1 MKNTFRN
8 LALTNE
14 EIEGMNE
21 DGIKIHIRE
30 NITSAMP
37 WWLDWFGANKKK
49 VILWTISITAVIF
62 FIILANTRDL
72 QQALIAFFGGF
83 GSFIIG
89 FISYTWIIILSVFCV
104 LVAGLIILDYFMPKD
119 IVELY
124 DKTNDGHKEYE
135 FIQTTSGNALKVR
148 RKSNF
153 GQLIYGSAKVYIDGV
168 TWDYILQN
176 ARTHTY
182 KRVRGKDIRTRVLP
196 LLPTHYRLGRIFL
209 RDKETKDLML
219 NAGCLIP
226 QSDLDELDE
235 VNRGKTQVEKTI
247 NEKIVFKA
255 VSRAHLSRKK
265 VIKLQTHIDNV
276 GDDVLLEFANERCPN
291 FTDSYFDTQ
300 KFYEG
305 LYKERE
311 DSTASQKDLLTLSE
325 DQKKQKSDEK

>member
-37 WWLDWFGANKKK
+37 WWLDWLGANKKK
-49 VILWTISITAVIF
+49 VILWTLGFAIVIF
-62 FIILANTRDL
+62 VIILANTQDL

-83 GSFIIG
+83 GSFIIA
-89 FISYTWIIILSVFCV
+89 FISYTWIIILSGFSM
-104 LVAGLIILDYFMPKD
+104 LVAGLLILDYFMPKD

-124 DKTNDGHKEYE
+124 DKTNDNHKEYE
-135 FIQTTSGNALKVR
+135 FIQTTSGNALKVK
-148 RKSNF
+148 RKSTF
-153 GQLIYGSAKVYIDGV
+153 GQLIFGSAKVYIDGV

-196 LLPTHYRLGRIFL
+196 LLPTQYRLGRIFL

-235 VNRGKTQVEKTI
+235 TNRGKTQVKKTI

-255 VSRAHLSRKK
+255 VSRAHLLRKK
-265 VIKLQTHIDNV
+265 VIKLETHIDNV

-305 LYKERE
+305 LYDDRKD
-311 DSTASQKDLLTLSE
+311 DSDSQKELLTLSE
-325 DQKKQKSDEK
+325 NQKGDET

>member
-49 VILWTISITAVIF
+49 VILWTLGFAIVIF
-62 FIILANTRDL
+62 VIILANTQDL
-72 QQALIAFFGGF
+72 QQSLITFFGGF
-83 GSFIIG
+83 GSFIIA
-89 FISYTWIIILSVFCV
+89 FISFTWIIILSGFSM
-104 LVAGLIILDYFMPKD
+104 LVAGLLILDYFMPKD

-124 DKTNDGHKEYE
+124 DKTNDNHKEYE
-135 FIQTTSGNALKVR
+135 FIQTTSGNALKVK
-148 RKSNF
+148 RKSTF
-153 GQLIYGSAKVYIDGV
+153 GQLIFGSAKVYIDGV

-196 LLPTHYRLGRIFL
+196 LLPTQYRLGRIFL

-235 VNRGKTQVEKTI
+235 TNRGKTQVKKTI

-255 VSRAHLSRKK
+255 VSRAHLLRKK
-265 VIKLQTHIDNV
+265 VIKLETHIDNV

-305 LYKERE
+305 LYDDRKD
-311 DSTASQKDLLTLSE
+311 DSDSQKELLTLSE
-325 DQKKQKSDEK
+325 NQKGDET

>member
-1 MKNTFRN
+1 MMKNAFRN
-8 LALTNE
+8 LALTSE
-14 EIEGMNE
+14 EVEGMNE

-37 WWLDWFGANKKK
+37 WWLDWFGSNKKK
-49 VILWTISITAVIF
+49 VLLWSLGFVIVIF
-62 FIILANTRDL
+62 VIVLANTQDL
-72 QQALIAFFGGF
+72 QQAFIAFFGGL

-89 FISYTWIIILSVFCV
+89 FISYTWVIILSVFST
-104 LVAGLIILDYFMPKD
+104 LLTGLLTLDYFMPKD

-124 DKTNDGHKEYE
+124 DKTNDNHKEYE
-135 FIQTTSGNALKVR
+135 FITTSSGNALKVK
-148 RKSNF
+148 RKSSF
-153 GQLIYGSAKVYIDGV
+153 GQLIFGSAKVYIDGV

-182 KRVRGKDIRTRVLP
+182 KRVKGKDIRTRVLP
-196 LLPTHYRLGRIFL
+196 LLPTQYRLGRIFL
-209 RDKETKDLML
+209 RDEETKDLML
-219 NAGCLIP
+219 NSGCLIP
-226 QSDLDELDE
+226 QKDLDELDE
-235 VNRGKTQVEKTI
+235 VNRGKTQIEKTI

-305 LYKERE
+305 LYEERK
-311 DSTASQKDLLTLSE
+311 DSSDSQKDLLTLSE
-325 DQKKQKSDEK
+325 DQKDDEK